1 MSTLSRKAA
10 SAASALDA
18 FQDGFAAALSD
29 PDAGSS
35 SQADIAALVSQP
47 GFSIYRNTAMK
58 GCIDALLANYP
69 AVLRLVG
76 AEWFRACA
84 SVFVRSHPPAH
95 ASLVDYG
102 NGFGEFLASFAPAAD
117 LPYLPGVARLDRFWT
132 EAHIATDE
140 APFRPC
146 GQDDE
151 HVVLRPLASARWRWF
166 GDQPIFTIWS
176 RNRAPGSD
184 DASAFDWHG
193 EGALVVRL
201 DDVVMAASLDR
212 AGCALLDAFAGGASI
227 AAAIDAARAR
237 AHDAGLASSLAEL
250 LRANALARADPR
262 QRASARER

>member
-10 SAASALDA
+10 STASALDA
-18 FQDGFAAALSD
+18 FQNAFAAALSD
-29 PDAGSS
+29 ADAGSS
-35 SQADIAALVSQP
+35 ARADIAALVRQP
-47 GFSIYRNTAMK
+47 GFLIYRNTAMK
-58 GCIDALLANYP
+58 GCIDALQANYP

-102 NGFGEFLASFAPAAD
+102 GGFGEFLAGFAPAAD
-117 LPYLPGVARLDRFWT
+117 LPYLPDVARLDRFWT
-132 EAHIATDE
+132 EAHIAHDE
-140 APFRPC
+140 PPLRLC
-146 GQDDE
+146 RQDDE

-176 RNRAPGSD
+176 RNRAPGSY

-193 EGALVVRL
+193 EGALVVRPN
-201 DDVVMAASLDR
+201 DAVVGVPVDR

-227 AAAIDAARAR
+227 AAAIDAARA
-237 AHDAGLASSLAEL
+237 HDRDAALASSLAEL

-262 QRASARER
+262 QRASAPER